1 MVIKVNG
8 KEFAV
13 TELAQ
18 KWKVERAIG
27 GVSVVYEVP
36 KEIAPDAA
44 AVERY
49 IEERNE
55 IF

>member
-1 MVIKVNG
+1 MIIRVNG

-18 KWKVERAIG
+18 KWKVERQIG
-27 GVSVVYEVP
+27 GVSVVYDVP
-36 KEIAPDAA
+36 KEAAPDVA

-49 IEERNE
+49 IEEHNE